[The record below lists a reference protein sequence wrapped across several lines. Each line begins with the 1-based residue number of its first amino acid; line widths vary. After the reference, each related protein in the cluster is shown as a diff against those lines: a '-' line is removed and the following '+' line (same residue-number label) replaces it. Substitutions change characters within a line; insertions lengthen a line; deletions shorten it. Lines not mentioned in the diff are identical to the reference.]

1 MLIEQENGIKA
12 KARIEK
18 ALNKLNRKLI
28 VLENLNKLEWR
39 VTYKEEKKTK
49 TVRVLKENNYL
60 KIRYI

>member
-1 MLIEQENGIKA
+1 MLIEQENAIKA
-12 KARIEK
+12 KTRIEK

-60 KIRYI
+60 KIRYL

>member
-1 MLIEQENGIKA
+1 MVIIQENEIKA

-49 TVRVLKENNYL
+49 TVRVMKENGYL